1 MKTKGCNKQQGRKKR
16 QEMLDFIIAYISEHG
31 YAPTVREIGSGVN
44 LKSTSSVHSHLLRM
58 ASEGMI
64 ETDAGFNVPR
74 AIRVPGY
81 KFMKE

>member
-1 MKTKGCNKQQGRKKR
+1 MGSNIQQGRKKR

-31 YAPTVREIGSGVN
+31 YAPTVREIGDGVK

-64 ETDAGFNVPR
+64 ATDAGFSVPR